1 MSYGAHKSTQ
11 DNVGADVDL
20 ETKSAQIAYTLG
32 GAAIKIAET
41 DVENATYGTRDFN
54 GTLIGVTL
62 AF

>member
-1 MSYGAHKSTQ
+1 MGLA
-11 DNVGADVDL
+11 NVDV

-41 DVENATYGTRDFN
+41 DVENKAYGTSDVN